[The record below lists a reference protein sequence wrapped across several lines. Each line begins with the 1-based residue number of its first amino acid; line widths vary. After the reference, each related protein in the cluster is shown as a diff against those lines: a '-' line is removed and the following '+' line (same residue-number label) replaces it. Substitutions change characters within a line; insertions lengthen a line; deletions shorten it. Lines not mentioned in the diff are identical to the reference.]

1 MDTQKSI
8 TINEPDDRISRTR
21 IAGLPDGITI
31 YVIYHNTYE
40 NANVFTTDET
50 KIEEIIQKLMRKYEG
65 TAGEWKCRK
74 LIENRNFEADMDM

>member
-1 MDTQKSI
+1 METSSAI
-8 TINEPDDRISRTR
+8 TIDEPDDRISRTR
-21 IAGLPDGITI
+21 ISGLWDGITI
-31 YVIYHNTYE
+31 YVIYHKTYE

-50 KIEEIIQKLMRKYEG
+50 KIEGIIQKLMRKYEG